1 MRRLYENDVK
11 NRITTV
17 TEFSLTRSGVKKNT
31 YATDYTN
38 TSLIEFDPNS
48 KSVMTEAIGNPVK
61 AIANSMTSSNFAAK
75 VKPIICN
82 ANTVMGDLV
91 LTSPTMIEYAAITV
105 YNAYSVDTVMSIWLN
120 SGDNEIMLGSVTF
133 ENPDSDLYTIDLN
146 YNVIDASSDNPVTIK
161 AKIEDNTIEDSS
173 SVLSYKYCQPE
184 D

>member
-75 VKPIICN
+75 IKPIICN

-91 LTSPTMIEYAAITV
+91 LTSPTMLEYAAITV
-105 YNAYSVDTVMSIWLN
+105 YN
-120 SGDNEIMLGSVTF
+120 
-133 ENPDSDLYTIDLN
+133 N
-146 YNVIDASSDNPVTIK
+146 Y
-161 AKIEDNTIEDSS
+161 
-173 SVLSYKYCQPE
+173 CW
-184 D
+184 